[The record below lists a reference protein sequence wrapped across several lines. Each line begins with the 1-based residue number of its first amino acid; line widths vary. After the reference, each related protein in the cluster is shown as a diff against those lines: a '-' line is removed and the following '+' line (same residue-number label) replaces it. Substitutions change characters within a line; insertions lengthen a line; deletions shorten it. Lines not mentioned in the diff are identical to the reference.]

1 MSYCD
6 EYAEL
11 ISAALD
17 GALSPHEQARL
28 EAHLIQCPDCKS
40 LYDDL
45 GRVHQAFLDLPPVE
59 VPDGLSARILEVV
72 AAEAA
77 QPKVIPLSPKR
88 AAFHW
93 QRWAATAA
101 AVALV
106 ILGARTM
113 QPGTSAPE
121 SLIVPAQ
128 DLPTPS
134 DSVQPDLQ
142 AYSIRNNDPEPT
154 ANPEAPE
161 SSGIAEDQAQNEVQA
176 SAKRASEPQPDP
188 RSTVLPS
195 PVVTTAPESAPLPTH
210 AVAPRMAVG
219 SVAPPPAEN
228 TPQPDPGEGPDNQ
241 GTMDQPTPSTFM
253 VQSTTPEELPPPE
266 PTETTI
272 SNGLL
277 TVPAGQ
283 EPISED
289 DEPEETLL
297 LTPQE
302 AMTLVAELCPVL
314 EDATLVDTG
323 DRLALETPLTPLD
336 ESSLQQAST
345 QLEYLGLTPNQC
357 YHEFWLYTFLLD
369 DPEIGLAHSSTLNF
383 FAVPIGGGEVLV
395 QRQEVEGGLQ
405 DEADWDMYQAGIDS
419 YLEATGYQEA
429 SASGE
434 ETPLPSEIPQ
444 P

>member
-134 DSVQPDLQ
+134 DSVQPD
-142 AYSIRNNDPEPT
+142 
-154 ANPEAPE
+154 
-161 SSGIAEDQAQNEVQA
+161 
-176 SAKRASEPQPDP
+176 
-188 RSTVLPS
+188 
-195 PVVTTAPESAPLPTH
+195 
-210 AVAPRMAVG
+210 
-219 SVAPPPAEN
+219 
-228 TPQPDPGEGPDNQ
+228 
-241 GTMDQPTPSTFM
+241 F
-253 VQSTTPEELPPPE
+253 
-266 PTETTI
+266 
-272 SNGLL
+272 
-277 TVPAGQ
+277 
-283 EPISED
+283 
-289 DEPEETLL
+289 
-297 LTPQE
+297 
-302 AMTLVAELCPVL
+302 
-314 EDATLVDTG
+314 
-323 DRLALETPLTPLD
+323 
-336 ESSLQQAST
+336 
-345 QLEYLGLTPNQC
+345 
-357 YHEFWLYTFLLD
+357 
-369 DPEIGLAHSSTLNF
+369 
-383 FAVPIGGGEVLV
+383 
-395 QRQEVEGGLQ
+395 
-405 DEADWDMYQAGIDS
+405 
-419 YLEATGYQEA
+419 
-429 SASGE
+429 
-434 ETPLPSEIPQ
+434 
-444 P
+444 